1 MTKQYDYLIL
11 EKQNTKRA
19 KVVDTELKQDGNVK
33 DTEKEMLIKEVA
45 ELKAIISSLKAI
57 LKEVSQMSKEQKIY
71 CIIGR
76 AVSLLLGCSV
86 VAGVIL
92 ATLYYALFCQKGR
105 KNMEAIICSMAG
117 IFIGLT
123 TSWYFQLKPI
133 NEKDN
138 KISQLKS
145 ENDDLRYK
153 NDDLQEDLLTANRQ
167 IEAIKTLLEQ
177 NNYGRDD
184 IKIAKIKEL
193 VKEFQKLN

>member
-1 MTKQYDYLIL
+1 
-11 EKQNTKRA
+11 
-19 KVVDTELKQDGNVK
+19 
-33 DTEKEMLIKEVA
+33 
-45 ELKAIISSLKAI
+45 
-57 LKEVSQMSKEQKIY
+57 
-71 CIIGR
+71 
-76 AVSLLLGCSV
+76 
-86 VAGVIL
+86 
-92 ATLYYALFCQKGR
+92 
-105 KNMEAIICSMAG
+105 MEAIICSMAG